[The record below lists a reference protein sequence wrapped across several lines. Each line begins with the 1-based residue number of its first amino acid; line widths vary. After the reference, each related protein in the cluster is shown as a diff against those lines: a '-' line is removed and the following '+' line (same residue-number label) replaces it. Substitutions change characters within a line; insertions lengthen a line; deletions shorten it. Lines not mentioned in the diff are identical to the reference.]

1 MHSDPP
7 AYAPPAEH
15 AAEHAAAHSGRDA
28 SEPDAEC
35 DPSDSDAYP
44 ADPHA
49 HAYDHGPG
57 ELIMHHP
64 VRWIIFGML
73 ILYVINQPDQAAA
86 MAGHLGTKIGQ
97 WSVSLGNSLGTFT
110 NKLGS

>member
-1 MHSDPP
+1 M
-7 AYAPPAEH
+7 
-15 AAEHAAAHSGRDA
+15 
-28 SEPDAEC
+28 
-35 DPSDSDAYP
+35 
-44 ADPHA
+44 
-49 HAYDHGPG
+49 
-57 ELIMHHP
+57 IMHHP
-64 VRWIIFGML
+64 VRWIIIGML

>member
-1 MHSDPP
+1 
-7 AYAPPAEH
+7 
-15 AAEHAAAHSGRDA
+15 
-28 SEPDAEC
+28 
-35 DPSDSDAYP
+35 
-44 ADPHA
+44 
-49 HAYDHGPG
+49 
-57 ELIMHHP
+57 
-64 VRWIIFGML
+64 ML

>member
-1 MHSDPP
+1 MPGLSSRLCVGILANLPASDP
-7 AYAPPAEH
+7 
-15 AAEHAAAHSGRDA
+15 
-28 SEPDAEC
+28 
-35 DPSDSDAYP
+35 
-44 ADPHA
+44 
-49 HAYDHGPG
+49 HAYDHGLG
-57 ELIMHHP
+57 EVIMHHP
-64 VRWIIFGML
+64 VRWIIIGML